1 MSGPRALRF
10 EHPDFAAAGGP
21 TGLALSA
28 TGALDT
34 VQGDAAVRQALL
46 LLLTTAPGER
56 VMRPD
61 YGCDLRKL
69 VFSPNDDTTAGLA
82 IHYVRRAVEAWG
94 IQAAEPWSLAGLV
107 RYRSRRDMIEIATD
121 PAFGDA
127 HLYKQAAMD
136 QTIAVPV
143 EPFFSLASPRWLVA
157 LLLVAIGALG
167 QLALRK
173 H

>member
-28 TGALDT
+28 AGALDT

-82 IHYVRRAVEAWG
+82 IHYVRRAVEAWEPRVDVLR
-94 IQAAEPWSLAGLV
+94 IDAAPAEDEPGRLDVVLDYRV
-107 RYRSRRDMIEIATD
+107 RATQRED
-121 PAFGDA
+121 RI
-127 HLYKQAAMD
+127 
-136 QTIAVPV
+136 TIP
-143 EPFFSLASPRWLVA
+143 VA
-157 LLLVAIGALG
+157 LDGG
-167 QLALRK
+167 PRR
-173 H
+173 